1 MRVVN
6 FSDARNNLK
15 KVIDDVVD
23 DSDFTVI
30 SRRDAPDAVLLSLDS
45 FNSLMETVHLLKSP
59 ANAVHLARS
68 LAQME
73 SGKSVE
79 RELVEDDGQSRRVP
93 AALPVSAWPA
103 AAAKPAARPAAAKPA
118 AASRPAAKPAS
129 KAATA
134 RPAPAKPATPAMP
147 ASPARANEKKEPS
160 DKAARR

>member
-59 ANAVHLARS
+59 GNAAHLARS

-73 SGKSVE
+73 SGKTVV
-79 RELVEDDGQSRRVP
+79 RELVEEEEQPRSKSVGRSS
-93 AALPVSAWPA
+93 AL
-103 AAAKPAARPAAAKPA
+103 
-118 AASRPAAKPAS
+118 
-129 KAATA
+129 
-134 RPAPAKPATPAMP
+134 APAKPVQ
-147 ASPARANEKKEPS
+147 KKA
-160 DKAARR
+160 KAAVKPDKVAR

>member
-23 DSDFTVI
+23 DSDYTVI

-59 ANAVHLARS
+59 ANAAHLARS

-73 SGKSVE
+73 SGKAVE
-79 RELVEDDGQSRRVP
+79 RELVADDEQPRRKAVSRS
-93 AALPVSAWPA
+93 SAPIS
-103 AAAKPAARPAAAKPA
+103 AKPAPKKAKGTVKPDKVAR
-118 AASRPAAKPAS
+118 
-129 KAATA
+129 
-134 RPAPAKPATPAMP
+134 
-147 ASPARANEKKEPS
+147 
-160 DKAARR
+160 

>member
-23 DSDFTVI
+23 DADFTVI

-59 ANAVHLARS
+59 ANAAHLARS

-73 SGKSVE
+73 SGKTVV
-79 RELVEDDGQSRRVP
+79 RGLVEDDEPRPRTIAGNSST
-93 AALPVSAWPA
+93 AVS
-103 AAAKPAARPAAAKPA
+103 ARPAAKKPRA
-118 AASRPAAKPAS
+118 TTTKPG
-129 KAATA
+129 
-134 RPAPAKPATPAMP
+134 
-147 ASPARANEKKEPS
+147 
-160 DKAARR
+160 KAAR